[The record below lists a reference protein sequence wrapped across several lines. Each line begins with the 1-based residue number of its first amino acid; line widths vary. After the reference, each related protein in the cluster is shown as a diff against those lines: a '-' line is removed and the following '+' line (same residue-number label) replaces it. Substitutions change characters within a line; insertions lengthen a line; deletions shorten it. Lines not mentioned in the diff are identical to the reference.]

1 MVKHAGRIQIRK
13 YIHSIFG
20 SYQEHERE
28 RLIALFAEDA
38 CNHFDG
44 RAPDETIPERYF
56 DCAWDVFLMRED
68 KSDKPIP
75 AGLGM
80 WLINQADSSCL

>member
-20 SYQEHERE
+20 SYEEHERE
-28 RLIALFAEDA
+28 RLIALLAEDA

-44 RAPDETIPERYF
+44 RAPDGTIPT
-56 DCAWDVFLMRED
+56 
-68 KSDKPIP
+68 
-75 AGLGM
+75 
-80 WLINQADSSCL
+80 